1 MCVPGMQQMMG
12 QMGGKSNLPI
22 AGYNQSGNAGYG
34 DPSNIQF
41 PKGTGAKP
49 GPGYRPPTQP
59 AKPKGM
65 A

>member
-1 MCVPGMQQMMG
+1 MCIPGMPQTNAPA
-12 QMGGKSNLPI
+12 KEKDDLLI
-22 AGYNQSGNAGYG
+22 AGYDQSGNAGYG
-34 DPSNIQF
+34 DPFNIKF